1 MLQIRI
7 HGRGGQ
13 GVVTAVDVLSV
24 AAFLEDKHALPVE
37 DMIIDLID
45 EPVLADTER
54 LASGEARILLFLM
67 TGRRSP
73 EEISAKLSAEKSNGE
88 AFIRKIIVRN
98 QQGQGCQ
105 PRILQCAVS
114 TRSALDGSS
123 VDLRRR

>member
-73 EEISAKLSAEKSNGE
+73 EEISAKLSAEESNGE

-98 QQGQGCQ
+98 QQGQGRQ
-105 PRILQCAVS
+105 PRVLQGAVS
-114 TRSALDGSS
+114 TRSTLNGSS